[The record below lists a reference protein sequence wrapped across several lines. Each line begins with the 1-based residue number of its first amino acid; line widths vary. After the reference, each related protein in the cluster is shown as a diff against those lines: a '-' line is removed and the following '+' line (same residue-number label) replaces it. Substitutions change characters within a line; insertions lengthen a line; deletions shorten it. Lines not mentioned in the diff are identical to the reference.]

1 MITKQVNAA
10 FTRSVQWESIDWD
23 QCRTVVKKLQVRIAK
38 ATKNGN
44 WRKVNSLQW
53 ILTHSY
59 SAKCLA
65 LKRVLENKGK
75 NTPGVDGEIL
85 SSPKQKGALISSL
98 KRRGYHAKPLRRIY
112 ILKSDG
118 KSKRPLSIPTMKD
131 RTMQML
137 HAMALIPVAETTADS
152 NSYGFRQERSCAD
165 AIEQCFNV
173 LAKQVSP
180 QWVME
185 GDIKGCFDN
194 ISHNWVLNNI
204 PADKKILEQWLK
216 AGYIETKKLFP
227 THKGTPQG
235 GIISPVIS
243 NMVLDG
249 IASLLKSK
257 FGKRPIGIN
266 LVRYADDFIVTAKS
280 QECLEQQVKP
290 LLMEFLKERGL
301 ELSSEKTKITHI
313 TEGFNFLGQN
323 VRKYPDGK
331 VRNKLLIKPSKDN
344 IKTFLANIRKT
355 IQKYKA
361 LDQITLIKILNP
373 KIRGWANYHR
383 CVVSKEIFSK
393 MDSEIWRALW
403 KWSKRR
409 HPNKPAKWIMNKYF
423 HQQNLRNYCFSGME
437 KLPNGRK
444 SRHTLTLMSDVPIQR
459 HVKIKNETNPYD
471 PGDAPYFE
479 RRKTVKMKMKSKGRR
494 LANRVIK
501 AQQGKCPHC
510 GEKITWKHNWQ
521 LHLLKNLSNG
531 GTFASGNLSILHDQ
545 CHRNV
550 YAQRTVSPQAGCS
563 HKEQFRL

>member
-10 FTRSVQWESIDWD
+10 FTRTAQWESIDWD

-38 ATKNGN
+38 ATRNGN

-65 LKRVLENKGK
+65 LRKVLQNKGR

-85 SSPKQKGALISSL
+85 SSPKQKSALVSSL
-98 KRRGYHAKPLRRIY
+98 KRRGYRAKPLRRIY
-112 ILKSDG
+112 IPKSDG
-118 KSKRPLSIPTMKD
+118 RSKRPLSIPTMKD

-137 HAMALIPVAETTADS
+137 HAMALVPVAETTADIS
-152 NSYGFRQERSCAD
+152 SYGFRQERSCAD
-165 AIEQCFNV
+165 AIEQCFNI
-173 LAKQVSP
+173 LAKQMSP
-180 QWVME
+180 HWVME

-194 ISHNWVLNNI
+194 ISHQWVLNNI
-204 PADKKILEQWLK
+204 PTDKKILAKWLK

-227 THKGTPQG
+227 THRGTPQG

-249 IASLLKSK
+249 IVTLLKTK
-257 FGKRPIGIN
+257 FGNRPIGIN

-280 QECLEQQVKP
+280 RECLEQQVKP

-301 ELSSEKTKITHI
+301 ELSLEKTKITHI
-313 TEGFNFLGQN
+313 TDGFNFLGQN
-323 VRKYPDGK
+323 VRKYPNGR

-355 IQKYKA
+355 IQKYKT
-361 LDQITLIKILNP
+361 LDQVTLIKILNP

-383 CVVSKEIFSK
+383 HIVSKEIFSK

-409 HPNKPAKWIMNKYF
+409 HPNKSANWIMNKYF
-423 HQQNLRNYCFSGME
+423 HRQKRRNYCFSGEE
-437 KLPNGRK
+437 KSPNGK
-444 SRHTLTLMSDVPIQR
+444 KVSYTLTLMSDVPIRR
-459 HVKIKNETNPYD
+459 HVKIKNATNPFD
-471 PGDAPYFE
+471 PEDVPYFE
-479 RRKTVKMKMKSKGRR
+479 RRKTAKMKLKSKGRL
-494 LANRVIK
+494 LAKQRIA
-501 AQQGKCPHC
+501 AQHGKCSHC
-510 GEKITWKHNWQ
+510 GEKITCKHNWQ
-521 LHLLKNLSNG
+521 LHLLKSPSNG
-531 GTFASGNLSILHDQ
+531 GTFVSGNLSILHDQ

-550 YAQRTVSPQAGCS
+550 YAQKTESS
-563 HKEQFRL
+563 